1 MFQVPCVWRLPLCRR
16 PPLLDAQLK
25 SRPHAV
31 VVDQAVVAVLAAAV
45 DHAAVAVHAAVVR
58 CADDVEKENVA
69 AVPDFFRES
78 GRALNGRVSVAA
90 AVVDAAAEAV
100 VDAVADVAVD
110 VVVDVAAEA
119 VARSFAASLPAVA
132 PEVAAVDV
140 AVVDF
145 SIVFAAV
152 EVARQRQH

>member
-45 DHAAVAVHAAVVR
+45 DHAAVVR

-100 VDAVADVAVD
+100 ADVAVE

-140 AVVDF
+140 AVVEF
-145 SIVFAAV
+145 STAFAVV